1 MFENIYKEKIFICHE
16 TFFKKSSVLESTT
29 FSFLPAFDFIFWW
42 VWVLIFSNR
51 QFKSCFKG
59 RICGNKYCNGIDI
72 CKCLFD
78 RKSEALQCSCIRDAL
93 REKHRKCGNLENFPH
108 TIPSMQFIDILQFY
122 IFQPFLPCQGS
133 LIEVRCCIKYQ
144 FSSER

>member
-1 MFENIYKEKIFICHE
+1 MAEGVGQVDCG
-16 TFFKKSSVLESTT
+16 STPD
-29 FSFLPAFDFIFWW
+29 L
-42 VWVLIFSNR
+42 V
-51 QFKSCFKG
+51 
-59 RICGNKYCNGIDI
+59 
-72 CKCLFD
+72 
-78 RKSEALQCSCIRDAL
+78 RDAL